1 MTRQAG
7 PHRMMAEKRWHMS
20 SLFIAGRNETLLWGM
35 GADERIARIGRA
47 AGLGLV
53 AIPIGGDVV
62 ANSAFA
68 FDPAW
73 LHHIAALP
81 GALLTLGGVPVIG
94 HARTTGEAHALA
106 QWMDGGPAV
115 GTFTIICG
123 EEAGALENEALR
135 KREAPFVLPLTPASV
150 AAAERA
156 SYYGAYKSVTD
167 LLTKHLWPE
176 WAFALTRLAARI
188 GLTPNMVTTIGLV
201 FCVVAGLAFADGHY
215 WLGMASGLIFMVLD
229 TVDGKLARSTITSSW
244 WGNIYDHGI
253 DLIHPPIWWWAW
265 SLGLVRF
272 GTPLPVPTVHIALT
286 VILAAYVVQRL
297 IEGAFI
303 AAFRM
308 HIHVWRP
315 IDSCVR
321 LITARRNPNMLLLFA
336 LLCFGRPDLGFLA
349 LAWWSGL
356 CCLFHIIRLGQAW
369 ISRARR
375 QPVVSWLTA

>member
-1 MTRQAG
+1 
-7 PHRMMAEKRWHMS
+7 MA
-20 SLFIAGRNETLLWGM
+20 SLFIAGHNDTRLWGIS
-35 GADERIARIGRA
+35 ADERIARIGRV
-47 AGLGLV
+47 AGLGL
-53 AIPIGGDVV
+53 AAGPQGGDIV

-73 LHHIAALP
+73 LHHIAATP

-94 HARTTGEAHALA
+94 HAHTTEEAHALA
-106 QWMDGGPAV
+106 EWMDGGPAA

-123 EEAGALENEALR
+123 EKAGALENEALR
-135 KREAPFVLPLTPASV
+135 KREAPFVLPLAPASV

-156 SYYGAYKSVTD
+156 SYYGAYKGVTD

-176 WAFALTRLAARI
+176 WALALTRLAARI
-188 GLTPNMVTTIGLV
+188 GLTPNMVTTIGLA
-201 FCVVAGLAFADGHY
+201 FCVVAGLAFADGRY

-229 TVDGKLARSTITSSW
+229 TVDGKLARCTITSSR

-265 SLGLVRF
+265 SLGLARF
-272 GTPLPVPTVHIALT
+272 GTPLPVTTVQIALT

-315 IDSCVR
+315 IDSRVR

-369 ISRARR
+369 IVRLRR
-375 QPVVSWLTA
+375 QPVMSWLTA